1 MPVTSDP
8 APPARDD
15 NAVRVMHF
23 NINCRDFDRSVAFYQ
38 LIGFRPFSPV
48 EPGAPLGVMGR
59 FGAVGLGPVLGLPD
73 NCDGRFMA
81 LSFGDQ
87 AGGTV
92 LDLIEWTEPR
102 AAPQPRRSMAQPGV
116 ARICLKVRSCA
127 DVHER
132 LVARG
137 HKPYSPP
144 IGIDLTGYR
153 FNVFCCEDP
162 DGVVMEFME
171 VLS

>member
-1 MPVTSDP
+1 MPVTSVP

-15 NAVRVMHF
+15 NAMRVMHV

-38 LIGFRPFSPV
+38 LIGFRPYSPV

-59 FGAVGLGPVLGLPD
+59 FGEVGLGPVLGLPD

-81 LSFGDQ
+81 LSFGDEP
-87 AGGTV
+87 GGAV

-102 AAPQPRRSMAQPGV
+102 VAAEPRRSMAQPGV

-127 DVHER
+127 EVHQR
-132 LVARG
+132 LVAQG
-137 HKPYSPP
+137 HAVVSPP
-144 IGIDLTGYR
+144 TSIDLKGYR
-153 FNVFCCEDP
+153 FNVFCCEGP